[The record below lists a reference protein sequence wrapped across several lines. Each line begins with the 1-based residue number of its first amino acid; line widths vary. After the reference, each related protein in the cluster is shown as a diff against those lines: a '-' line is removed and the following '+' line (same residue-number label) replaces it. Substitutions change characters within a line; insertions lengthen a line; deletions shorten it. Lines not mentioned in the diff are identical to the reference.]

1 MTFEQFPSDPTS
13 MKRAHPFRAAEFC
26 AEAAQALRS
35 RVGEQEWGQFVELMH
50 DESLATPPML
60 RVIHEKGL
68 RGIEAMMRVSLD
80 SHGSTDVGGAMPFLV
95 LMRHLEVPY
104 PIFRVDDTLV
114 DILTKTDIS
123 DDLTVSML
131 PLPFRRLYV
140 ELGQAR
146 NIEQTVSNIATGQH
160 IFEGAYIEEGVHP
173 LQGKGYYLILTGSP
187 LGKSHLMDDATHSMF
202 VPTGVADARLQD
214 VLNDSVNAG
223 NQHARMY
230 GLRETPQG
238 RANEAYECVLL
249 LIKALL
255 YISLPDARREVR
267 PERTEAIKELQRVK
281 SGSKRAKAERRLKR
295 LSDYIVIKAASA
307 HEKTFSQ
314 DVREGGVKPHWRRA
328 HYRMQAHGPRMAL
341 RKLVFITEV
350 LVAAGSSPEAPKPSN
365 YAVE

>member
-1 MTFEQFPSDPTS
+1 MNLESPPKDDTS

-26 AEAAQALRS
+26 AGTGQALRQ
-35 RVGEQEWGQFVELMH
+35 RVGEAEWGSFLELLR
-50 DESLATPPML
+50 DESFAAATLL
-60 RVIHEKGL
+60 RGIYEKRL
-68 RGIEAMMRVSLD
+68 RGIEEVLRLSVGLE
-80 SHGSTDVGGAMPFLV
+80 GSTDVGGAIPFLV
-95 LMRHLEVPY
+95 MMRHLEMPY

-146 NIEQTVSNIATGQH
+146 NLKLSVSNVSTGQH
-160 IFEGAYIEEGVHP
+160 IFEGAYIEEGQHE
-173 LQGKGYYLILTGSP
+173 QYGKGYFLVLTGSP
-187 LGKSHLMDDATHSMF
+187 LGKSHAMDDATHAIF
-202 VPTGVADARLQD
+202 VPTGAQDARLQD
-214 VLNDSVNAG
+214 VLTESVKAG
-223 NQHARMY
+223 NQHARMH
-230 GLRETPQG
+230 GLRETPVD

-255 YISLPDARREVR
+255 YISLPEARRELH

-314 DVREGGVKPHWRRA
+314 DLREGGVKPHWRRA
-328 HYRMQAHGPRMAL
+328 HYRMQAHGPRMTL

-350 LVAAGSSPEAPKPSN
+350 LVAAGSSPDAPKPSN